1 MRGRRAVNLE
11 ACGLRKQVIL
21 DRDNSN
27 GDSFSLPNAIDGVL
41 DTGRG
46 ICSGMASVSR
56 MGSGVIS
63 LPCFAWISFQGT
75 CCVLSPLLLR
85 NYFSHFD
92 VDLRFLPVMRIT
104 GEERSKEAKPQEDGR
119 RAAWARREGIFNDQV
134 YR

>member
-1 MRGRRAVNLE
+1 MAAGTSPGGARSASVGGRRAVNLE

-27 GDSFSLPNAIDGVL
+27 SDSFSLPNAIDGVV

-56 MGSGVIS
+56 MGSGVILLS
-63 LPCFAWISFQGT
+63 CFAWISIQGA

-85 NYFSHFD
+85 NYFSHFN
-92 VDLRFLPVMRIT
+92 VDLRFLPVM
-104 GEERSKEAKPQEDGR
+104 
-119 RAAWARREGIFNDQV
+119 
-134 YR
+134 